1 MSLVSFA
8 PILSSP
14 VFPDSSLGLSELP
27 TSQRGPSNLL
37 SSTILDPIFDNAVI
51 NESPDCVSPVSALLP
66 PSAGDVSTE
75 VSPSINADSSPWGPP
90 GFRPSWG
97 LPSMVDVLERLIGIV
112 ANTLCH
118 PPNSQFLLQ
127 MCLTLDMRVNFLS
140 LKNDLRRKGEGF
152 EQRGGGFSS
161 GYENSDGMQD
171 GSSGLREFSS
181 AVDNGE
187 LVSSPHNGI
196 ENGEL
201 DNGEHVSSPHNGIDD
216 GKHVPLASEQSS
228 SSIDD
233 GEHVH
238 LSCHCFENF
247 CVNNLIFFS
256 SSSARSRVFSL
267 SRRLV

>member
-1 MSLVSFA
+1 MSPTKLPV
-8 PILSSP
+8 PIAD
-14 VFPDSSLGLSELP
+14 VFDSRYEGQLP
-27 TSQRGPSNLL
+27 FSYLR
-37 SSTILDPIFDNAVI
+37 
-51 NESPDCVSPVSALLP
+51 SPDFS
-66 PSAGDVSTE
+66 
-75 VSPSINADSSPWGPP
+75 
-90 GFRPSWG
+90 F
-97 LPSMVDVLERLIGIV
+97 
-112 ANTLCH
+112 
-118 PPNSQFLLQ
+118 
-127 MCLTLDMRVNFLS
+127 
-140 LKNDLRRKGEGF
+140 LRRKGKSF